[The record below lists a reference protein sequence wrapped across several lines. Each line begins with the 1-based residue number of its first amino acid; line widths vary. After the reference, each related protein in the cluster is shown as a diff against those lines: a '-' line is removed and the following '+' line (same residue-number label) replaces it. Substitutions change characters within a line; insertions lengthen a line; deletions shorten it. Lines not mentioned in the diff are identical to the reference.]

1 MSDNK
6 VSILIPCYNS
16 ESFIRETLESCLS
29 QSYRNIEIIIV
40 DDGSTDDSLKIAK
53 EYESK
58 FDNIFVFSQN
68 NKGACSARNLA
79 FEKSSG
85 DYIIYL
91 DADDVLSLN
100 KIEYQVKALLN
111 RDVRDIATCRWDRFQ
126 HHIEEAK
133 FPPYICYRDY
143 DKGINLLIDL
153 WNYSEMFQTSCYLI
167 SRQLVIESGV
177 WNESLKKNQDG
188 EFFARVLLHAKSV
201 VFCENAK
208 VYYRSGDYESVSK
221 GSTKSK
227 IVSLLESFILY
238 KTILNFEDS
247 HRVRLALAKNFAL
260 FRYLYHGQ
268 YPDLSKQAKEEIMKL
283 KIKSP
288 IVGTARVKK
297 ISSIIGFENFL
308 RFRKLILHR

>member
-1 MSDNK
+1 MSNEK

-16 ESFIRETLESCLS
+16 ESFIRDALESCLN
-29 QSYRNIEIIIV
+29 QSYRNIEVIIV

-58 FDNIFVFSQN
+58 FNNIFVFSQN

-85 DYIIYL
+85 DYIMYL
-91 DADDVLSLN
+91 DADDIISLN
-100 KIEYQVKALLN
+100 KIECQVKALNN
-111 RDVRDIATCRWDRFQ
+111 RDMRDIATCRWDRFQ
-126 HHIEEAK
+126 NNIEEAK
-133 FPPYICYRDY
+133 FPSYRCYGDY
-143 DKGINLLIDL
+143 DKGINLLMDL
-153 WNYSEMFQTSCYLI
+153 WNNGEMFQTSCYLI
-167 SRQLVIESGV
+167 SRQLVIESGI

-188 EFFARVLLHAKSV
+188 EFFARVLLHTKSV
-201 VFCENAK
+201 VFCEIAK

-268 YPDLSKQAKEEIMKL
+268 YPDLSELAKKEIKEL
-283 KIKSP
+283 K
-288 IVGTARVKK
+288 VKCK
-297 ISSIIGFENFL
+297 
-308 RFRKLILHR
+308 H

>member
-85 DYIIYL
+85 DYIMYL

-188 EFFARVLLHAKSV
+188 EFFARVLLQAKSV

-288 IVGTARVKK
+288 IVGTVRVKK
-297 ISSIIGFENFL
+297 ISNIIGFENFL